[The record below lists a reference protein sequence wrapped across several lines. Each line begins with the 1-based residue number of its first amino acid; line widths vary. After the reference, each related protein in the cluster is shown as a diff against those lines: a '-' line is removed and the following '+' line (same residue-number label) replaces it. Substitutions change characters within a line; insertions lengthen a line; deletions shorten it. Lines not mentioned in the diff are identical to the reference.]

1 MEIVQE
7 TSEGNVVLGK
17 GDLFLWQYRVY
28 KNVVLTFATWELWN
42 DYQREF
48 KYNVWYC
55 MFCEA
60 KRLNRI
66 TQRLKCVQVYRIH
79 CSGDLRCW
87 LLNNPCRLLN
97 SWTSLS
103 IPTAIDA
110 WISKT
115 QLCRHTDHQINMF
128 HTPWKITYPRTL
140 MNLVWKVK
148 NEDVIILLE
157 ISILLLLLL
166 YLVIP
171 VNFLNIATHWFSQ
184 PRKAKII

>member
-1 MEIVQE
+1 MNLFAQRELSIIYLMEIRKFVSLLWDRFSLRIRIAYVNVVRHNGSVRQVNDMWHLRFWCNGIVQE

-66 TQRLKCVQVYRIH
+66 TQRLKCVQVYRIY
-79 CSGDLRCW
+79 CSGDLEV
-87 LLNNPCRLLN
+87 L
-97 SWTSLS
+97 
-103 IPTAIDA
+103 A
-110 WISKT
+110 
-115 QLCRHTDHQINMF
+115 
-128 HTPWKITYPRTL
+128 
-140 MNLVWKVK
+140 
-148 NEDVIILLE
+148 
-157 ISILLLLLL
+157 
-166 YLVIP
+166 
-171 VNFLNIATHWFSQ
+171 SQ
-184 PRKAKII
+184 